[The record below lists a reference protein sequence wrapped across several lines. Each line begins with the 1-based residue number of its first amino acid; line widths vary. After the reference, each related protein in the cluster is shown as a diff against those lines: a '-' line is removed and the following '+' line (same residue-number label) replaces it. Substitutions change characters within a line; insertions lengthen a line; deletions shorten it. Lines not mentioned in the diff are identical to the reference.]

1 MKKSVSLLLA
11 AVLCTGLFA
20 GCAGTETASS
30 TAGASSQEAASQTEE
45 SRAEASEG
53 GETVDLSGTVST
65 NGSTSMEEVMMGLTE
80 YFKEKY
86 PNITVTYDPT
96 GSGTG
101 IQQATAGS
109 CDIGL
114 SSRALKQEELDGGL
128 TETVVAKD
136 GIAIVVNKENT
147 VAELTVEQITKIATG
162 EIANWS
168 EVGGPDMEIA
178 FIGREAGSGTRGAFE
193 ELTGTE
199 DACSYA
205 QELTSTGAVRTAVS
219 TTPGA
224 IGYISL
230 SSLDDSVTALKVKAD
245 DASPAV
251 ECTEETVLDGSY
263 AIQRPFVFATKSDA
277 ALSEA
282 AQAFYDFALSEE
294 AAEICTEAGVVP
306 AN

>member
-1 MKKSVSLLLA
+1 MKRALSLLLA
-11 AVLCTGLFA
+11 AVLCTGMFA
-20 GCAGTETASS
+20 GCAGTENTSSAAAS
-30 TAGASSQEAASQTEE
+30 TAEESKAEESKTEE
-45 SRAEASEG
+45 SAADA
-53 GETVDLSGTVST
+53 TADLSGTVST

-86 PNITVTYDPT
+86 PNVTVTYDPT

-114 SSRALKQEELDGGL
+114 SSRALKDEEKEAGV

-147 VAELTVEQITKIATG
+147 VTELTVDQITKIATG
-162 EIANWS
+162 EITNWS
-168 EVGGPDMEIA
+168 EVGGADMEIA

-199 DACSYA
+199 DACSYN

-219 TTPGA
+219 TTPGG

-230 SSLDDSVTALKVKAD
+230 SSLDDSVNALKVKAD
-245 DASPAV
+245 DATPAV
-251 ECTEETVLDGSY
+251 ESSEETVLDAS
-263 AIQRPFVFATKSDA
+263 
-277 ALSEA
+277 
-282 AQAFYDFALSEE
+282 
-294 AAEICTEAGVVP
+294 
-306 AN
+306 

>member
-45 SRAEASEG
+45 SKAEASEG

-282 AQAFYDFALSEE
+282 AQAFYDFALSGE
-294 AAEICTEAGVVP
+294 AAEIYTEAGVVP

>member
-45 SRAEASEG
+45 SKAEASEG

-251 ECTEETVLDGSY
+251 ECTKETVLDGSY

-294 AAEICTEAGVVP
+294 AAEIYTEAGVVP

>member
-45 SRAEASEG
+45 SGAEASEG

-294 AAEICTEAGVVP
+294 AAEIYTEAGVVP

>member
-1 MKKSVSLLLA
+1 MKRALSLLLA
-11 AVLCTGLFA
+11 AVLCTGMFA
-20 GCAGTETASS
+20 GCAGTENTSSAAAS
-30 TAGASSQEAASQTEE
+30 TAEESKAEESKTEE
-45 SRAEASEG
+45 SAADA
-53 GETVDLSGTVST
+53 TADLSGTVST

-86 PNITVTYDPT
+86 PNVTVTYDPT

-114 SSRALKQEELDGGL
+114 SSRALKDEEKEAGV

-147 VAELTVEQITKIATG
+147 MTELTVDQITKIATG
-162 EIANWS
+162 EITNWS
-168 EVGGPDMEIA
+168 EVGGADMEIA

-199 DACSYA
+199 DACSYN

-219 TTPGA
+219 TTPGG

-230 SSLDDSVTALKVKAD
+230 SSLDDSVNALKVKAD

-251 ECTEETVLDGSY
+251 ECSEETVLDGSY
-263 AIQRPFVFATKSDA
+263 PIQRPFVFATKTDA
-277 ALSEA
+277 PLSEA
-282 AQAFYDFALSEE
+282 AQAFYDFALSAE
-294 AAEICTEAGVVP
+294 AAQIYSDAGVVP

>member
-1 MKKSVSLLLA
+1 MKRALSLLLA
-11 AVLCTGLFA
+11 AVLCTGMFA
-20 GCAGTETASS
+20 GCAGTENTSSAAAS
-30 TAGASSQEAASQTEE
+30 TAEESKAEESKTEE
-45 SRAEASEG
+45 SAADA
-53 GETVDLSGTVST
+53 TADLSGTVST

-86 PNITVTYDPT
+86 PNVTVTYDPT

-114 SSRALKQEELDGGL
+114 SSRALKDEEKKAGV

-147 VAELTVEQITKIATG
+147 VTELTVDQITKIATG
-162 EIANWS
+162 EITNWS
-168 EVGGPDMEIA
+168 EVGGADMEIA

-199 DACSYA
+199 DACSYN

-219 TTPGA
+219 TTPGG

-230 SSLDDSVTALKVKAD
+230 SSLDDSVNALKVKAD

-251 ECTEETVLDGSY
+251 ECSEETVLDGSY
-263 AIQRPFVFATKSDA
+263 PIQRPFVFATKTDA
-277 ALSEA
+277 PLSEA
-282 AQAFYDFALSEE
+282 AQAFYDFALSAE
-294 AAEICTEAGVVP
+294 AAQIYSDAGVVP

>member
-1 MKKSVSLLLA
+1 MKRALSLLLA
-11 AVLCTGLFA
+11 AVLCTGMFA
-20 GCAGTETASS
+20 GCTGTETTSSAAAS
-30 TAGASSQEAASQTEE
+30 TAEESKTEE
-45 SRAEASEG
+45 SKAEESTADASA
-53 GETVDLSGTVST
+53 DLSGTVST

-86 PNITVTYDPT
+86 PNVTVTYDPT

-114 SSRALKQEELDGGL
+114 SSRALKDEEKEAGV

-147 VAELTVEQITKIATG
+147 VTELTVDQITKIATG
-162 EIANWS
+162 EITNWS
-168 EVGGPDMEIA
+168 EVGGADMEIA

-199 DACSYA
+199 DACDYA

-219 TTPGA
+219 TTPGG

-230 SSLDDSVTALKVKAD
+230 SSLDDSVNALKVKAD
-245 DASPAV
+245 DASEAV
-251 ECTEETVLDGSY
+251 ECSEETVLDGSY
-263 AIQRPFVFATKSDA
+263 PIQRPFVFATKADA
-277 ALSEA
+277 PLSEA
-282 AQAFYDFALSEE
+282 AQAFYDFAISEE
-294 AAEICTEAGVVP
+294 AAQIYSDAGVVP

>member
-1 MKKSVSLLLA
+1 MKRALSLLLA
-11 AVLCTGLFA
+11 AVLCTGMVA
-20 GCAGTETASS
+20 GCAGTENTSS
-30 TAGASSQEAASQTEE
+30 TAASTAEESKAEESKTEE
-45 SRAEASEG
+45 SAADA
-53 GETVDLSGTVST
+53 TADLSGTVST

-86 PNITVTYDPT
+86 PNVTVTYDPT

-114 SSRALKQEELDGGL
+114 SSRALKDEEKEAGV

-147 VAELTVEQITKIATG
+147 VTELTVDQITKIATG
-162 EIANWS
+162 EITNWS
-168 EVGGPDMEIA
+168 EVGGADMEIA

-199 DACSYA
+199 DACSYN

-219 TTPGA
+219 TTPGG

-230 SSLDDSVTALKVKAD
+230 SSLDDSVNALKVKAD

-251 ECTEETVLDGSY
+251 ECSEETVLDGSY
-263 AIQRPFVFATKSDA
+263 PIQRPFVFATKTDA
-277 ALSEA
+277 PLSEA
-282 AQAFYDFALSEE
+282 AQAFYDFALSAE
-294 AAEICTEAGVVP
+294 AAQIYSDAGVVP

>member
-1 MKKSVSLLLA
+1 MKRALSLLLA
-11 AVLCTGLFA
+11 AVLCTGMFA
-20 GCAGTETASS
+20 GCAGTENTSSDAAS
-30 TAGASSQEAASQTEE
+30 TAEESKAEESKTEE
-45 SRAEASEG
+45 SAADA
-53 GETVDLSGTVST
+53 TADLSGTVST

-86 PNITVTYDPT
+86 PNVTVTYDPT

-114 SSRALKQEELDGGL
+114 SSRALKDEEKEAGV

-147 VAELTVEQITKIATG
+147 VTELTVDQITKIATG
-162 EIANWS
+162 EITNWS
-168 EVGGPDMEIA
+168 EVGGADMEIA

-199 DACSYA
+199 DACSYN

-219 TTPGA
+219 TTPGG

-230 SSLDDSVTALKVKAD
+230 SSLDDSVNALKVKAD

-251 ECTEETVLDGSY
+251 ECSEETVLDGSY
-263 AIQRPFVFATKSDA
+263 PIQRPFVFATKTDA
-277 ALSEA
+277 PLSEA
-282 AQAFYDFALSEE
+282 AQAFYDFALSAE
-294 AAEICTEAGVVP
+294 AAQIYSDAGVVP

>member
-1 MKKSVSLLLA
+1 MKRALSLLLA
-11 AVLCTGLFA
+11 AVLCTGMVA
-20 GCAGTETASS
+20 GCAGTENTSSAAAS
-30 TAGASSQEAASQTEE
+30 TAEESKAEESKTEE
-45 SRAEASEG
+45 SAADA
-53 GETVDLSGTVST
+53 TADLSGTVST

-86 PNITVTYDPT
+86 PNVTVTYDPT

-114 SSRALKQEELDGGL
+114 SSRALKDEEKEAGV

-147 VAELTVEQITKIATG
+147 VTELTVDQITKIATG
-162 EIANWS
+162 EITNWS
-168 EVGGPDMEIA
+168 EVGGADMEIA

-199 DACSYA
+199 DACSYN

-219 TTPGA
+219 TTPGG

-230 SSLDDSVTALKVKAD
+230 SSLDDSVNALKVKAD

-251 ECTEETVLDGSY
+251 ECSEETVLDGSY
-263 AIQRPFVFATKSDA
+263 PIQRPFVFATKTDA
-277 ALSEA
+277 PLSEA
-282 AQAFYDFALSEE
+282 AQAFYDFALSAE
-294 AAEICTEAGVVP
+294 AAQIYSDAGVVP

>member
-1 MKKSVSLLLA
+1 MKRALSLLLA
-11 AVLCTGLFA
+11 AVLCTGMFA
-20 GCAGTETASS
+20 GCAGTENTSSAAAS
-30 TAGASSQEAASQTEE
+30 TAEESKAEESKTEE
-45 SRAEASEG
+45 SAADA
-53 GETVDLSGTVST
+53 TADLSGTVST

-86 PNITVTYDPT
+86 PNVTVTYDPT

-114 SSRALKQEELDGGL
+114 SSRALKDEEKEAGV

-147 VAELTVEQITKIATG
+147 VTELTVDQITKIATG
-162 EIANWS
+162 EITNWS
-168 EVGGPDMEIA
+168 EVGGADAEIA

-199 DACSYA
+199 DACSYN

-219 TTPGA
+219 TTPGG

-230 SSLDDSVTALKVKAD
+230 SSLDDSVNALKVKAD

-251 ECTEETVLDGSY
+251 ECSEETVLDGSY
-263 AIQRPFVFATKSDA
+263 PIQRPFVFATKTDA
-277 ALSEA
+277 PLSEA
-282 AQAFYDFALSEE
+282 AQAFYDFALSAE
-294 AAEICTEAGVVP
+294 AAQIYSDAGVVP

>member
-1 MKKSVSLLLA
+1 MKRALSLLLA
-11 AVLCTGLFA
+11 AVLCTGMFA
-20 GCAGTETASS
+20 GCTGTETTSSAAAS
-30 TAGASSQEAASQTEE
+30 TAEESKTEE
-45 SRAEASEG
+45 SKAEESTADASA
-53 GETVDLSGTVST
+53 DLSGTVST

-86 PNITVTYDPT
+86 PNVTVTYDPT

-114 SSRALKQEELDGGL
+114 SSRALKDEEKEAGV

-147 VAELTVEQITKIATG
+147 VTELTVDQITKIATG
-162 EIANWS
+162 EITNWS
-168 EVGGPDMEIA
+168 EVGGADMEIA
-178 FIGREAGSGTRGAFE
+178 FIGREAGSGTRGAIE

-199 DACSYA
+199 DTCDYA

-219 TTPGA
+219 TTPGG

-230 SSLDDSVTALKVKAD
+230 SSLDDSVNALKVKAD
-245 DASPAV
+245 DASEAV
-251 ECTEETVLDGSY
+251 ECSEETVLDGSY
-263 AIQRPFVFATKSDA
+263 PIQRPFVFATKTDA
-277 ALSEA
+277 PLSEA
-282 AQAFYDFALSEE
+282 AQAFYDFAISEE
-294 AAEICTEAGVVP
+294 AAQIYSDAGVVP

>member
-1 MKKSVSLLLA
+1 MKRALSLLLA
-11 AVLCTGLFA
+11 AVLCTGMFA
-20 GCAGTETASS
+20 GCAGTENTSSAAAS
-30 TAGASSQEAASQTEE
+30 TAEESKAEESKTEE
-45 SRAEASEG
+45 SAADA
-53 GETVDLSGTVST
+53 TADLSGTVST

-86 PNITVTYDPT
+86 PNVTVTYDPT

-114 SSRALKQEELDGGL
+114 SSRALKDEEKEAGV

-147 VAELTVEQITKIATG
+147 VTELTVDQITKIATG
-162 EIANWS
+162 EITNWS
-168 EVGGPDMEIA
+168 EVGGADMEIA

-199 DACSYA
+199 DACSYN

-219 TTPGA
+219 TTPGG

-230 SSLDDSVTALKVKAD
+230 SSLDDSVNALKVKAD

-251 ECTEETVLDGSY
+251 ECSEETVLDGSY
-263 AIQRPFVFATKSDA
+263 PIQRPFVFATKTDA
-277 ALSEA
+277 PLSEA
-282 AQAFYDFALSEE
+282 AQAFYDFALSAE
-294 AAEICTEAGVVP
+294 AAQIYSDAGVVP

>member
-1 MKKSVSLLLA
+1 MKRALSLLLA
-11 AVLCTGLFA
+11 AVLCTGMFA
-20 GCAGTETASS
+20 GCAGTENTSS
-30 TAGASSQEAASQTEE
+30 TAASTAEESKAEESKTEE
-45 SRAEASEG
+45 SAADA
-53 GETVDLSGTVST
+53 TADLSGTVST

-86 PNITVTYDPT
+86 PNVTVTYDPT

-114 SSRALKQEELDGGL
+114 SSRALKDEEKEAGV

-147 VAELTVEQITKIATG
+147 VTELTVDQITKIATG
-162 EIANWS
+162 EITNWS
-168 EVGGPDMEIA
+168 EVGGADMEIA

-199 DACSYA
+199 DACSYN

-219 TTPGA
+219 TTPGG

-230 SSLDDSVTALKVKAD
+230 SSLDDSVNALKVKAD

-251 ECTEETVLDGSY
+251 ECSEETVLDGSY
-263 AIQRPFVFATKSDA
+263 PIQRPFVFATKTDA
-277 ALSEA
+277 PLSEA
-282 AQAFYDFALSEE
+282 AQAFYDFALSAE
-294 AAEICTEAGVVP
+294 AAQIYSDAGVVP

>member
-45 SRAEASEG
+45 SKAEASEG

-205 QELTSTGAVRTAVS
+205 QELSSTGAVRTAVS

-294 AAEICTEAGVVP
+294 AAEIYTEAGVVP

>member
-45 SRAEASEG
+45 SKAEASEG

-114 SSRALKQEELDGGL
+114 SSRALKQEEIDAGL
-128 TETVVAKD
+128 TETVVA
-136 GIAIVVNKENT
+136 IVPLFE
-147 VAELTVEQITKIATG
+147 ITDIVD
-162 EIANWS
+162 EI
-168 EVGGPDMEIA
+168 
-178 FIGREAGSGTRGAFE
+178 
-193 ELTGTE
+193 
-199 DACSYA
+199 
-205 QELTSTGAVRTAVS
+205 
-219 TTPGA
+219 
-224 IGYISL
+224 
-230 SSLDDSVTALKVKAD
+230 
-245 DASPAV
+245 
-251 ECTEETVLDGSY
+251 
-263 AIQRPFVFATKSDA
+263 
-277 ALSEA
+277 
-282 AQAFYDFALSEE
+282 
-294 AAEICTEAGVVP
+294 
-306 AN
+306 

>member
-1 MKKSVSLLLA
+1 MKRALSLLLA
-11 AVLCTGLFA
+11 AVLCTGMFA
-20 GCAGTETASS
+20 GCTGTETTSSAAAS
-30 TAGASSQEAASQTEE
+30 TAEESKTEE
-45 SRAEASEG
+45 SKAEESTADASA
-53 GETVDLSGTVST
+53 DLSGTVST
-65 NGSTSMEEVMMGLTE
+65 NGSTSMEEVMMGMTE

-86 PNITVTYDPT
+86 PNVTVTYDPT

-114 SSRALKQEELDGGL
+114 SSRALKDEEKEAGV

-147 VAELTVEQITKIATG
+147 VTELTVDQITKIATG
-162 EIANWS
+162 EITNWS
-168 EVGGPDMEIA
+168 EVGGADMEIA

-199 DACSYA
+199 DTCDYA

-219 TTPGA
+219 TTPGG

-230 SSLDDSVTALKVKAD
+230 SSLDDSVNALKVKAD
-245 DASPAV
+245 DASEAV
-251 ECTEETVLDGSY
+251 ECSEETVLDGSY
-263 AIQRPFVFATKSDA
+263 PIQRPFVFATKTDA
-277 ALSEA
+277 PLSEA
-282 AQAFYDFALSEE
+282 AQAFYDFAISEE
-294 AAEICTEAGVVP
+294 AAQIYSDAGVVP